1 MTAGLATLRTLATED
16 GWTRLAE
23 LGRYFGQTLAAAL
36 SASAMPSAL
45 ASLSSMF
52 WFALHATEPP
62 RAAERIDAR
71 AAPEYAR
78 LFHALLAKG
87 IALAPSA
94 YEIGFLSL
102 AHSRVDVD
110 RLAAALG
117 EALSDPA
124 VSRLA

>member
-1 MTAGLATLRTLATED
+1 
-16 GWTRLAE
+16 
-23 LGRYFGQTLAAAL
+23 
-36 SASAMPSAL
+36 
-45 ASLSSMF
+45 MF
-52 WFALHATEPP
+52 WFALYATEPP

-71 AAPEYAR
+71 ATHLYAR
-78 LFHALLAKG
+78 LFHSLLAKG

-117 EALSDPA
+117 EALSNPA
-124 VSRLA
+124 LTRRA